1 MLFDKNVT
9 VNYPLSMKIIFLTFF
24 FAFPVLAQDFT
35 FDKES
40 GEAVPNF
47 VGQVKM
53 ARGKVYQMTGGI
65 KKEIKAGTRF
75 YKNDTLITANSSFA
89 QLLIAD
95 DSIITLGANS
105 ELNFADFKFIDKN
118 NRQIVYS
125 FIKGQIRGLI
135 KNKAKDGD
143 IVFKTKVAVMGVR
156 GTELFV
162 NHQKLNSLEISEFAL
177 LSGMTEV
184 TDDKGQKHDLQ
195 KTDRLIIV
203 QNPETKQSA
212 NERNQLSE
220 ADLKTL
226 NNENELL
233 YLFNPTALNTTSPLL
248 PFFHTETIS
257 EPTTET
263 TSDSDPIKKDGQGK
277 GWQKNLDK
285 LNQKLKDYQK
295 K

>member
-1 MLFDKNVT
+1 
-9 VNYPLSMKIIFLTFF
+9 MKIILLTFF
-24 FAFPVLAQDFT
+24 FIFPVLAQDFT

-40 GEAVPNF
+40 GEAIPNF
-47 VGQVKM
+47 IGQIKM
-53 ARGKVYQMTGGI
+53 TRGRVYQMAGGT
-65 KKEIKAGTRF
+65 KKEIKTGARF
-75 YKNDTLITANSSFA
+75 YKNDTLITGNSSFA

-105 ELNFADFKFIDKN
+105 ELNFTDFKFIDKS

-143 IVFKTKVAVMGVR
+143 IVFKTKVAVMGIR

-162 NHQKLNSLEISEFAL
+162 NHQKLKNLEISEFAL
-177 LSGMTEV
+177 LSGLTEV

-203 QNPETKQSA
+203 QNSETKKSA

-220 ADLKTL
+220 SDLKIL
-226 NNENELL
+226 NRENELL
-233 YLFNPTALNTTSPLL
+233 YLFDPTALNTNSPLL
-248 PFFHTETIS
+248 PFFHSDKVNDPSAAGATADS
-257 EPTTET
+257 EEPF
-263 TSDSDPIKKDGQGK
+263 KKEGQNK

-285 LNQKLKDYQK
+285 LNQKLKEYQK